1 MNDSAAQAP
10 TRTFDFAQGEVLL
23 VDKPLHWTSFDV
35 VARMRTLTCC
45 RKIGHAGTLDP
56 LATGL
61 LVLCTGAA
69 TKRIDSLQA
78 TEKEYEA
85 EFRLGYV
92 TASYDAEMPP
102 EPVAD
107 ASGIS
112 KEIIELALVQF
123 RGEIRQRPP
132 AYSAVKVGGKRA
144 YAAARAGQTLD
155 IPERSVTIFKLE
167 LTAYDTESAT
177 GQLLIWCS
185 KGTYVRSLV
194 HDLGQVLGVGAYLT
208 GLRRT
213 RSGEHSVADA
223 PTLEHWAERLRPT
236 APVTDT
242 HHGS

>member
-1 MNDSAAQAP
+1 VNDTAAQAP
-10 TRTFDFAQGEVLL
+10 IRSFDFARGEVLL

-35 VARMRTLTCC
+35 VARMRTLTRC

-69 TKRIDSLQA
+69 TKRIDTLQA

-107 ASGIS
+107 ASAITL
-112 KEIIELALVQF
+112 EQVTQALVNF
-123 RGEIRQRPP
+123 TGDIRQRPP

-155 IPERSVTIFKLE
+155 IPERTVTIYKLE
-167 LTAYDTESAT
+167 LTAFEAESAT
-177 GQLLIWCS
+177 GKLLIWCS

-194 HDLGQVLGVGAYLT
+194 HDLGQALGVGAYLT

-213 RSGEHSVADA
+213 RSGEHSVAEA
-223 PTLEHWAERLRPT
+223 FTLEQWAALLQPAQVMDSEH
-236 APVTDT
+236 A
-242 HHGS
+242 S